1 MGYAPGLTLSPA
13 RKSEVTSL
21 GSFTSIPGRSYRLLV
36 SENLSAWTDYG
47 LVRAADWP
55 ATSTSFELD
64 PGTAVPGKLFV
75 KVTTATD

>member
-1 MGYAPGLTLSPA
+1 M
-13 RKSEVTSL
+13 
-21 GSFTSIPGRSYRLLV
+21 
-36 SENLSAWTDYG
+36 
-47 LVRAADWP
+47 VRAADWP